1 MNKFGTLDAV
11 SIAVSAEDKLS
22 LIHNKNFQNNERK
35 VNNSFSQYQVLES
48 IRLSMKKGHSYIN
61 KPSIILVMHL
71 IDIQRVILRYIT
83 VTYRD
88 NNQVIWNKKKCPVCM
103 NFNCMPFSSAFEAV
117 LQDSNRAVFCVKF
130 ESGQSSE
137 SGNRSLCL

>member
-1 MNKFGTLDAV
+1 
-11 SIAVSAEDKLS
+11 
-22 LIHNKNFQNNERK
+22 
-35 VNNSFSQYQVLES
+35 
-48 IRLSMKKGHSYIN
+48 
-61 KPSIILVMHL
+61 MHL

-130 ESGQSSE
+130 ESGKSSE
-137 SGNRSLCL
+137 SGYRSLFLYPTTRNEMKPTSRKKLMLKNIFFII